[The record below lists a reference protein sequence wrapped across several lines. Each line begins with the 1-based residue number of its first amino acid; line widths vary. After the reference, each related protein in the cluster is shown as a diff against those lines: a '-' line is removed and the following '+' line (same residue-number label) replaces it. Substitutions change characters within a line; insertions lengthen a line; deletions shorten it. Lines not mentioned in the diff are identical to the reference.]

1 MGHTHASS
9 LHRDGTLAADAL
21 PRGPLATLRQMP
33 FDPAT
38 LVAGPV
44 IMIIA
49 YAVFGISGFGS
60 ALVSI
65 PLLAHFLPLRTVVP
79 VILLLDFSAA
89 IYAGWHFRREVD
101 IKEVRSMVVGIV
113 AGALLGVALL
123 AYAPGDRLLLPLG
136 VFVVLYATYN
146 LFRHDR
152 PVVVSARWSQG
163 AGFLG
168 GLFGAVYGVGG
179 PVYATYFSGRIRDPL
194 RLRASLS
201 VVFSLSTSLRIVLF
215 FLSGLLLD
223 SRIWMTTLF
232 LFPWTLAGTWIGRR
246 VQPRLPSAIAARAV
260 GGLLVL
266 SGASLIARALQ

>member
-1 MGHTHASS
+1 
-9 LHRDGTLAADAL
+9 
-21 PRGPLATLRQMP
+21 MP
-33 FDPAT
+33 FEPAT

-123 AYAPGDRLLLPLG
+123 AYAPGDRLLLP
-136 VFVVLYATYN
+136 
-146 LFRHDR
+146 
-152 PVVVSARWSQG
+152 P
-163 AGFLG
+163 
-168 GLFGAVYGVGG
+168 
-179 PVYATYFSGRIRDPL
+179 PEGRV
-194 RLRASLS
+194 ASLAERLDLPDWAAAQGLQLAQAPI
-201 VVFSLSTSLRIVLF
+201 SLEMARQGQVWCLNALRGVWPAL
-215 FLSGLLLD
+215 LS
-223 SRIWMTTLF
+223 
-232 LFPWTLAGTWIGRR
+232 
-246 VQPRLPSAIAARAV
+246 
-260 GGLLVL
+260 
-266 SGASLIARALQ
+266 